1 MANEL
6 IDYKA
11 KALSFLET
19 TNTSL
24 NAQQK
29 QEFLDRCI
37 MYNLNPFMNEI
48 YAIKF
53 KSKNWKGEISEKV
66 QIVVSYQVILSVATS
81 KVDFGGIEI
90 QYYSANE
97 PVLYIT
103 KDTPNLWC
111 IVTIYKYV
119 NGVRLKNNTTRVD
132 FSNDYKQQRLNS
144 FAQNYFTAWT
154 EKIAYT
160 SIVRKT
166 YPNETQNMYI
176 SDEFASNNQ
185 TTFDTSKS
193 EEVKMIEA
201 IKQEETAKPKIDKEK
216 IRAAKA
222 ILDKLAN
229 AIEQQKV
236 VQNYF
241 NVSNTSMK
249 DWLKGDIDLR
259 LLEEEAHDF
268 TQQKLRDM
276 GMIK

>member
-1 MANEL
+1 MSEL

-37 MYNLNPFMNEI
+37 MYSLNPFMNEI

-53 KSKNWKGEISEKV
+53 KSKNWKGEITEKV

-81 KVDFGGIEI
+81 KADFGGIEI

-103 KDTPNLWC
+103 KETPNLWC

-176 SDEFASNNQ
+176 SDEFANNV
-185 TTFDTSKS
+185 TSEVK
-193 EEVKMIEA
+193 EEVKTIEA
-201 IKQEETAKPKIDKEK
+201 VKEAKAKVDKEK
-216 IRAAKA
+216 MRAAKA

-229 AIEQQKV
+229 ANEQQKV

-241 NVSNTSMK
+241 NVTNTSMK
-249 DWLKGDIDLR
+249 EWLKADIDLR
-259 LLEEEAHDF
+259 TLEEEANDF
-268 TQQKLRDM
+268 TQQKLKDM

>member
-1 MANEL
+1 MADL

-53 KSKNWKGEISEKV
+53 KSKGWNGSIIEKV

-81 KVDFGGIEI
+81 KADFGGIEI

-103 KDTPNLWC
+103 KETPNLWC
-111 IVTIYKYV
+111 IVNIYKYV

-132 FSNDYKQQRLNS
+132 FSNDYKQQRNNT

-176 SDEFASNNQ
+176 SDEFANNI
-185 TTFDTSKS
+185 TS
-193 EEVKMIEA
+193 
-201 IKQEETAKPKIDKEK
+201 QEETRTIEPIKEEKPKVDKEK
-216 IRAAKA
+216 LRAAKA
-222 ILDKLAN
+222 ILDKLSN

-249 DWLKGDIDLR
+249 EWKKGDIDLR
-259 LLEEEAHDF
+259 ALEEEANDF
-268 TQQKLRDM
+268 TQQKLKDM

>member
-53 KSKNWKGEISEKV
+53 KSKNWKNEIVEKV

-81 KVDFGGIEI
+81 KADFGGIEV

-176 SDEFASNNQ
+176 SDEFASNVNE
-185 TTFDTSKS
+185 TKFDEAKTIEPVKEAKS
-193 EEVKMIEA
+193 S
-201 IKQEETAKPKIDKEK
+201 IDKEK
-216 IRAAKA
+216 LTKA
-222 ILDKLAN
+222 RDILYKLAN
-229 AIEQQKV
+229 ANEQTTV
-236 VQNYF
+236 LQNYF
-241 NVSNTSMK
+241 NITNTSMK
-249 DWLKGDIDLR
+249 EWKKGDIDLR
-259 LLEEEAHDF
+259 VLEEEVNDF
-268 TQQKLRDM
+268 TQQKLKDM

>member
-1 MANEL
+1 MNNNEL

-29 QEFLDRCI
+29 QEFLDRCV
-37 MYNLNPFMNEI
+37 MYGLNPFMNEI

-53 KSKNWKGEISEKV
+53 KAKNWKGEIIEKI

-81 KVDFGGIEI
+81 KADFGGIEI

-97 PVLYIT
+97 PVLYFT
-103 KDTPNLWC
+103 KETPNLWC

-119 NGVRLKNNTTRVD
+119 NGVRLKNNTSRVD

-144 FAQNYFTAWT
+144 FAQNYFTAWA

-176 SDEFASNNQ
+176 SDEFASTSTSEQ
-185 TTFDTSKS
+185 VEEIKTIEPVPKTT
-193 EEVKMIEA
+193 
-201 IKQEETAKPKIDKEK
+201 IDKEK
-216 IRAAKA
+216 IKTAMD
-222 ILDKLAN
+222 ILGKLAN
-229 AIEQQKV
+229 ANEQQKV

-241 NVSNTSMK
+241 NVTNTSMK
-249 DWLKGDIDLR
+249 EWRKGDIDLR
-259 LLEEEAHDF
+259 TLEEEVYEF
-268 TQQKLRDM
+268 TQQKLKDM

>member
-1 MANEL
+1 MSNEL

-29 QEFLDRCI
+29 QEFLDRCV
-37 MYNLNPFMNEI
+37 MYGLNPFMNEI

-53 KSKNWKGEISEKV
+53 KSKNWKGEIIEKV

-81 KVDFGGIEI
+81 KADFGGIEI
-90 QYYSANE
+90 QYYSGNE
-97 PVLYIT
+97 AILYIT
-103 KDTPNLWC
+103 KDTPNLWA

-119 NGVRLKNNTTRVD
+119 NGVRLKNNTSRVD

-166 YPNETQNMYI
+166 YPNETQSMYI
-176 SDEFASNNQ
+176 SDEFASNVDNVKQ
-185 TTFDTSKS
+185 
-193 EEVKMIEA
+193 EEVKTIEP
-201 IKQEETAKPKIDKEK
+201 IKETKPKVDKEK
-216 IRAAKA
+216 MRAAKA

-249 DWLKGDIDLR
+249 EWLKGDIDLK
-259 LLEEEAHDF
+259 LLEEEATDF
-268 TQQKLRDM
+268 TQRKLKDM

>member
-1 MANEL
+1 MAEL
-6 IDYKA
+6 IDYKQ
-11 KALSFLET
+11 KALTFLET

-24 NAQQK
+24 SAQQK
-29 QEFLDRCI
+29 QEFLDRCV
-37 MYNLNPFMNEI
+37 MYGLNPFTNEI

-53 KSKNWKGEISEKV
+53 KSKNWKGEITEKV

-81 KVDFGGIEI
+81 KADFGGIEI

-119 NGVRLKNNTTRVD
+119 NGMRLKNNTTRVD

-176 SDEFASNNQ
+176 SDEFANNQ
-185 TTFDTSKS
+185 VEQVEAPKPIK
-193 EEVKMIEA
+193 EVK
-201 IKQEETAKPKIDKEK
+201 PSIDAEK
-216 IRAAKA
+216 LKKA
-222 ILDKLAN
+222 MDILGKLAN
-229 AIEQQKV
+229 ASEQQKV

-241 NVSNTSMK
+241 NITNTSMK
-249 DWLKGDIDLR
+249 EWKKGDIDLR
-259 LLEEEAHDF
+259 TLEEEVNDF
-268 TQQKLRDM
+268 TQQKLKDM

>member
-1 MANEL
+1 MADL
-6 IDYKA
+6 IDYKQ

-29 QEFLDRCI
+29 QEFLDRCV
-37 MYNLNPFMNEI
+37 MYGLNPFMNEI

-53 KSKNWKGEISEKV
+53 KSKNWKNEIVEKV

-81 KVDFGGIEI
+81 KADFGGIEI
-90 QYYSANE
+90 QYYSGNE
-97 PVLYIT
+97 PVVYIT
-103 KDTPNLWC
+103 KETPNLWC

-119 NGVRLKNNTTRVD
+119 NGVRLKNNTSRVD

-176 SDEFASNNQ
+176 SDEFASNIDN
-185 TTFDTSKS
+185 TK
-193 EEVKMIEA
+193 EEVKTIEPV
-201 IKQEETAKPKIDKEK
+201 KPLIDKEK
-216 IRAAKA
+216 LAKA
-222 ILDKLAN
+222 RDILYKLAN
-229 AIEQQKV
+229 ANEQRKV

-241 NVSNTSMK
+241 NVTNTSMK
-249 DWLKGDIDLR
+249 EWKKGDIDLR
-259 LLEEEAHDF
+259 VLDEEVYDF
-268 TQQKLRDM
+268 TQQKLKDM

>member
-1 MANEL
+1 MAEL
-6 IDYKA
+6 IDYKT

-53 KSKNWKGEISEKV
+53 KSKNWKGEITEKV

-81 KVDFGGIEI
+81 KADFGGIEI

-103 KDTPNLWC
+103 KDTANLWC

-176 SDEFASNNQ
+176 SDEFANNVA
-185 TTFDTSKS
+185 S
-193 EEVKMIEA
+193 
-201 IKQEETAKPKIDKEK
+201 QEETKSIEPIKEIKPKVDKEK
-216 IRAAKA
+216 MKAAKA

-229 AIEQQKV
+229 AMEQQKV

-241 NVSNTSMK
+241 NVTNTSMK
-249 DWLKGDIDLR
+249 EWLKGDIDLR
-259 LLEEEAHDF
+259 VLEEEANDF
-268 TQQKLRDM
+268 TQTKLKDM

>member
-1 MANEL
+1 MADL

-53 KSKNWKGEISEKV
+53 KSKNWKGEITEKV

-81 KVDFGGIEI
+81 KADFGGIEI

-97 PVLYIT
+97 PILYIT

-176 SDEFASNNQ
+176 SDEFANN
-185 TTFDTSKS
+185 TNDKFEAK
-193 EEVKMIEA
+193 EEAKTIEP
-201 IKQEETAKPKIDKEK
+201 IKAEKLKVDKEK
-216 IRAAKA
+216 MRAAKA

-229 AIEQQKV
+229 ANEQQKV

-241 NVSNTSMK
+241 NVTNTSMK
-249 DWLKGDIDLR
+249 EWLKGDIDLR
-259 LLEEEAHDF
+259 TLEEEVNDF
-268 TQQKLRDM
+268 TQQKLKDM